1 MGRKCHLKGN
11 GSQEQAT
18 QKQGTKL
25 IQMTIFSE
33 KYPTITMVSFLVSA
47 FLVKS
52 ARLLHGLVLFFFF
65 RQTTDITLY
74 VLLFSTDFLNRFTG
88 NPATQRSR
96 VGVPAL
102 ARNFFEH
109 LRKRTRLK
117 GPFFHFHRHFF

>member
-65 RQTTDITLY
+65 VRPQTSLY
-74 VLLFSTDFLNRFTG
+74 MYYFLVQTF
-88 NPATQRSR
+88 
-96 VGVPAL
+96 
-102 ARNFFEH
+102 
-109 LRKRTRLK
+109 
-117 GPFFHFHRHFF
+117 